1 VPTVVAA
8 LGGHA
13 LAEDRPGA
21 KLGGVPPA
29 IARLVGLGWNA
40 VVTHGSG
47 PQIGARLLAPRAPG
61 HEAPGLDRLDAEVQ
75 GVLGYVLQQALG
87 NALARTGSPRTVVS
101 LVTQVIVD
109 PRDRA
114 FLAPSKPVGRSF
126 SREEAERLRAERGWV
141 MAEEAGRGF
150 RRLVPSPEPLEI
162 VEWRA
167 VKALVSAGILVLTVG
182 GGGIP
187 VVRAGDGTLQGI
199 EAVIDKDRASALLAR
214 LLGADLLVIFTGVE
228 AVCLDYQTPK
238 ERPLRNVTLQEARK
252 YLAEG
257 QFAPGSMGPKVE
269 AAVGFTGATGR
280 PSLIT
285 SPAKLLDGLSGTAGT
300 TFHR

>member
-47 PQIGARLLAPRAPG
+47 PQVGARLLAPRAPG
-61 HEAPGLDRLDAEVQ
+61 HDAPGLDRLDAEIQ
-75 GVLGYVLQQALG
+75 GALGYVLQQALG
-87 NALARTGSPRTVVS
+87 NALHRAGAPRTVVS

-114 FLAPSKPVGRSF
+114 FASPSKPVGRF
-126 SREEAERLRAERGWV
+126 FGRDEAERLRSERGWV
-141 MAEEAGRGF
+141 MAEDAGRGY
-150 RRLVPSPEPLEI
+150 RRVVPSPEPLEI

-167 VKALVSAGILVLTVG
+167 VKALVAAGILVLAVG

-187 VVRAGDGTLQGI
+187 VARAADGTLQGV
-199 EAVIDKDRASALLAR
+199 EAVVDKDRASALLAR

-228 AVCLDYQTPK
+228 AVCLDYQTPQ
-238 ERPLRNVTLQEARK
+238 ERPLRHLTVSEARK

-269 AAVGFTGATGR
+269 AAAGFTGATGR

-285 SPAKLLDGLSGTAGT
+285 TPARLLDALSGTAGT
-300 TFHR
+300 TLHP

>member
-47 PQIGARLLAPRAPG
+47 PQVGARLLAPRAPG
-61 HEAPGLDRLDAEVQ
+61 HDAPGLDRL
-75 GVLGYVLQQALG
+75 ALHRAG
-87 NALARTGSPRTVVS
+87 APRTVVS

-114 FLAPSKPVGRSF
+114 FASPSKPVGRF
-126 SREEAERLRAERGWV
+126 FGRDEAERLRSERGWV
-141 MAEEAGRGF
+141 MAEDAGRGY
-150 RRLVPSPEPLEI
+150 RRVVPSPEPLEI

-167 VKALVSAGILVLTVG
+167 VKALVAAGILVLAVG

-187 VVRAGDGTLQGI
+187 VARAADGTLQGV
-199 EAVIDKDRASALLAR
+199 EAVVDKDRASALLAR

-228 AVCLDYQTPK
+228 AVCLDYQTPQ
-238 ERPLRNVTLQEARK
+238 ERPLRHLTVSEARK

-269 AAVGFTGATGR
+269 AAAGFTGATGR

-285 SPAKLLDGLSGTAGT
+285 TPARLLDALSGTAGT
-300 TFHR
+300 TLHP